1 MTTGTQSPM
10 TKRNIGVALIDTK
23 FAKVGIE
30 LEIEIRG
37 KFAKVVI
44 VETPFYKRSK

>member
-1 MTTGTQSPM
+1 MS
-10 TKRNIGVALIDTK
+10 VYALIDSQ
-23 FAKVGIE
+23 FATVGIE

-37 KFAKVVI
+37 KRLKAVT